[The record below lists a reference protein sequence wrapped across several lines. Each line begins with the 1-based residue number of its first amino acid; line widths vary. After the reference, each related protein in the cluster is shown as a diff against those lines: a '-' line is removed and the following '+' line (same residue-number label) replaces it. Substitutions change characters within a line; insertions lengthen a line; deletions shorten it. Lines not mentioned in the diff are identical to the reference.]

1 MANYCD
7 SCGCQITGD
16 GVRSTERR
24 ESGHSS
30 SVSRTGLFNFNL
42 NQMRFSKRKYY
53 RNITVYYCRPC
64 WESKRKIESI
74 SLILA
79 VILVVGFFIYFF
91 YFSGTGNS
99 GSTQIETSKVQ
110 SHQENIPLTSDEQLK
125 EIKLNIPKFSDF
137 LNNYIRNTQ
146 GIVEIGSKIKS
157 TQLDDSMLSD
167 VQVLLL
173 DCRAIENNLSIISVR
188 TNELV
193 NAKESFK
200 NAMKIQCGLFV
211 NLSEI
216 LQNRNAQEFQLRIEE
231 FNKNVATQYKEIERY
246 IRECGN
252 YLSSAN
258 ERIN

>member
-1 MANYCD
+1 
-7 SCGCQITGD
+7 
-16 GVRSTERR
+16 
-24 ESGHSS
+24 
-30 SVSRTGLFNFNL
+30 
-42 NQMRFSKRKYY
+42 
-53 RNITVYYCRPC
+53 
-64 WESKRKIESI
+64 
-74 SLILA
+74 
-79 VILVVGFFIYFF
+79 
-91 YFSGTGNS
+91 
-99 GSTQIETSKVQ
+99 
-110 SHQENIPLTSDEQLK
+110 
-125 EIKLNIPKFSDF
+125 
-137 LNNYIRNTQ
+137 
-146 GIVEIGSKIKS
+146 
-157 TQLDDSMLSD
+157 MLSD

-246 IRECGN
+246 IREGGN